1 MMDCKRKDKAT
12 ARWNAWADKARLKT
26 HAECRGEKY
35 SKIEGGDGRLMDWQ
49 KEKNELGERIEK

>member
-1 MMDCKRKDKAT
+1 MKCMGRQGD
-12 ARWNAWADKARLKT
+12 T

-49 KEKNELGERIEK
+49 KEKNELEERIEK